1 MSLPPPFPSPRP
13 TQSPFIESL
22 LCCPYCEV
30 DSLLLYF
37 FHTHIFMCMYKYV
50 KLETNEFIFGVCMTI
65 VLKLTIFIEQLVR
78 GLIPG
83 RGYIFFPAVNSCL

>member
-1 MSLPPPFPSPRP
+1 
-13 TQSPFIESL
+13 
-22 LCCPYCEV
+22 
-30 DSLLLYF
+30 
-37 FHTHIFMCMYKYV
+37 MCMYKYV
-50 KLETNEFIFGVCMTI
+50 KLETNEFIFAVCMTI